1 MSDIE
6 FEVCEDDGV
15 QEASPVE
22 KRALRKYSK
31 EHLKLAFREVLN
43 GSSINAAAK
52 KYNIPE
58 ATLRRHHHRDR
69 ENFTDI
75 RGNKPL
81 LDSHSESLIA
91 SWLIECA
98 AKGDPRTTDE
108 ALAAATEMCKVSK
121 KSLKNNL
128 LSKSWFAGFM
138 KRNPNIS
145 FRTPQSVTR
154 ASGNVSEQ
162 DIRRFF
168 TMFHT
173 WLVKMNFLHLTLDPS
188 RWLNSDETGFDLNP
202 RPRKVLAAKGAK
214 NVYMVET
221 SKPKERISVMYT
233 FGADGESYRPQ
244 LIFKKS
250 LSKIPAIAS
259 ALCGEYNNSWKITI
273 K

>member
-1 MSDIE
+1 MSDVIGD
-6 FEVCEDDGV
+6 CEDSEV
-15 QEASPVE
+15 QETSAVE
-22 KRALRKYSK
+22 LEKLLKYSK
-31 EHLKLAFREVLN
+31 EDLKLALSEVSN
-43 GSSINAAAK
+43 GSSINATAK

-58 ATLRRHHHRDR
+58 TTLRRHHHRDGR
-69 ENFTDI
+69 DFSDN

-81 LDSHSESLIA
+81 LDSQTESLIA

-98 AKGDPRTTDE
+98 EKGDPRTIDE
-108 ALAAATEMCKVSK
+108 ALTAATEMCKLSK
-121 KSLKNNL
+121 KNIKNDL
-128 LSKSWFAGFM
+128 LSKNWFVGFM
-138 KRNPNIS
+138 KRNPKIS
-145 FRTPQSVTR
+145 FRTPQAVTR

-168 TMFHT
+168 KMFQT
-173 WLVKMNFLHLTLDPS
+173 WLVKMDFLHLTTDPS

-202 RPRKVLAAKGAK
+202 RPRKVLAGKGAK
-214 NVYMVET
+214 NVYLVET

-259 ALCGEYNNSWKITI
+259 ALCGEYS
-273 K
+273 